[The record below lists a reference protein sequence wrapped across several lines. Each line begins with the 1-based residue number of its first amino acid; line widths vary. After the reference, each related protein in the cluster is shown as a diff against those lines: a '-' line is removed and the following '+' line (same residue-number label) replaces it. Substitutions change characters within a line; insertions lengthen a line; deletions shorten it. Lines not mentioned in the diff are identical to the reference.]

1 MSTRRS
7 ARLSRAAA
15 DAVDGG
21 IPAAPR
27 SPRAGPRIVFFGS
40 GAFALTLLDA
50 LLADPDT
57 APVAIVSTPD
67 RPAGRDGVPTPTPVA
82 ARARAVGADLRQPP
96 TLRDGAAAAML
107 RDLDPDLAIV
117 ADYGRIVPEDLLG
130 IPRRGFLNVHPS
142 LLPRHRGA
150 TPVPA
155 TIAAGDRETGVT
167 VIAMDA
173 GVDTGPIVAVSRRP
187 LTGTETAP
195 DLEAALARDGAALL
209 KGTLHAWLDGSV
221 AAVPQPVAGATMT
234 RMLRREDGRLDPA
247 VGAAALERHV
257 RAHRPW
263 PGSFVEIPQGRLIVL
278 EAEVGAAAPPGRGT
292 EGLPPRDHA
301 SGAVVAD
308 GDGIA
313 LATPDGLLRLV
324 RVQLAGGRPMTGTE
338 LRRGRPAVVGAP
350 VRPPVR
356 ESPR

>member
-21 IPAAPR
+21 IPTAPR
-27 SPRAGPRIVFFGS
+27 RPGTGPRIVFFGS
-40 GAFALTLLDA
+40 GDFALTLLDA
-50 LLADPDT
+50 LLADPAT
-57 APVAIVSTPD
+57 APIAIVSTPD
-67 RPAGRDGVPTPTPVA
+67 RPAGRDGVPTPTPVS
-82 ARARAVGADLRQPP
+82 ARARAVGAVLRQPP

-107 RDLDPDLAIV
+107 RDLDPDLAVV
-117 ADYGRIVPEDLLG
+117 ADYGRIVPEELLG

-150 TPVPA
+150 APIPA
-155 TIAAGDRETGVT
+155 TIAAGDDETGVT

-173 GVDTGPIVAVSRRP
+173 GVDTGPTVAVSHRP
-187 LTGTETAP
+187 LTGAESAP

-209 KGTLHAWLDGSV
+209 RETLGAWLEGSV
-221 AAVPQPVAGATMT
+221 AAVPQPVAGVTMT
-234 RMLRREDGRLDPA
+234 RTLRREDGRLDPA
-247 VGAAALERHV
+247 LGAIALERRV

-278 EAEVGAAAPPGRGT
+278 EAAMGSAALPVSEAEGAPPGAR
-292 EGLPPRDHA
+292 PA
-301 SGAVVAD
+301 YAVVAD

-313 LATPDGLLRLV
+313 LATADGLLHLV
-324 RVQLAGGRPMTGTE
+324 RVQLAGGRPMTGAE

-350 VRPPVR
+350 VIMPVR